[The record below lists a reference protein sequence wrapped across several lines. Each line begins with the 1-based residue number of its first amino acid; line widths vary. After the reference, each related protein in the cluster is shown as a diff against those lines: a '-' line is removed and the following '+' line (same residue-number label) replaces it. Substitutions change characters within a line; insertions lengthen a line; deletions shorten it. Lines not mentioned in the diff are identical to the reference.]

1 VKGLSWLVVLTAAA
15 FVAGCS
21 DAKSIAGLDE
31 EDEDKIVNGTP
42 PSAAPPPAA
51 PPSSGSGGGST
62 AGSIDLNAVKWLHTD
77 VSDWAE
83 TSRITNVSIGNPP
96 ICIEHTKAGRWPARN
111 GLEGNPWIFVQ
122 LNGRWHAA
130 TYEWLA
136 SGQTCKGIHAGNIG
150 SHIGVPPLA
159 SWRPRSGEL
168 VGLMVSARARAGG
181 DTVSERSNVVMV
193 RWP

>member
-1 VKGLSWLVVLTAAA
+1 MRGFSWLVVLAAA
-15 FVAGCS
+15 VSITACS
-21 DAKSIAGLDE
+21 DAKSIVGLDE
-31 EDEDKIVNGTP
+31 EDEEK
-42 PSAAPPPAA
+42 SEAPPATPVPPA
-51 PPSSGSGGGST
+51 PPSESSGGGSSSS
-62 AGSIDLNAVKWLHTD
+62 SIDLNAVKWLHTN
-77 VSDWAE
+77 VSGWAE

-96 ICIEHTKAGRWPARN
+96 ICIEHTKAGRWPAKN
-111 GLEGNPWIFVQ
+111 GLEGNPWIFVN

-136 SGQTCKGIHAGNIG
+136 SGQICKGIHAGNIG

-168 VGLMVSARARAGG
+168 VGFMVSARARAGG
-181 DTVSERSNVVMV
+181 DTVAERSDVVMM

>member
-1 VKGLSWLVVLTAAA
+1 MPG
-15 FVAGCS
+15 G
-21 DAKSIAGLDE
+21 
-31 EDEDKIVNGTP
+31 
-42 PSAAPPPAA
+42 AAPAPAA
-51 PPSSGSGGGST
+51 RAARAPERTAPAADRRSS
-62 AGSIDLNAVKWLHTD
+62 SIDLNTVKWLHTN
-77 VSDWAE
+77 VSGWAE

-96 ICIEHTKAGRWPARN
+96 ICIEHTKAGRWPAKN
-111 GLEGNPWIFVQ
+111 GLEGNPWIFVN

-150 SHIGVPPLA
+150 PHIGVPPLA

-181 DTVSERSNVVMV
+181 DTVAERSNVVMV